1 MYEIL
6 FSIFLPRFRNQVAHS
21 PPPPKKTKILV
32 SYDDDQLIY
41 EFSSEASPLMDT
53 AHSPLTIKTQRF
65 GSSCFSL
72 MVREIKQP
80 GSTHLKTEAEAASE
94 TSCFNPRRRWPS
106 STKQGVFQN
115 IKYHLHSPEDL
126 HYNFLGCH
134 SALPGTD
141 VLEQRAASL
150 LQWETGRSSE
160 TVKPIY

>member
-1 MYEIL
+1 MHI
-6 FSIFLPRFRNQVAHS
+6 H
-21 PPPPKKTKILV
+21 PKKKKQLCEILV

-41 EFSSEASPLMDT
+41 EFSSEAALLMDT
-53 AHSPLTIKTQRF
+53 AHSPLTIKTRRF

-80 GSTHLKTEAEAASE
+80 GSTHLKTEAEPASE
-94 TSCFNPRRRWPS
+94 TSCFNLRRRWPS
-106 STKQGVFQN
+106 STKQGVVQN
-115 IKYHLHSPEDL
+115 IKHHLHSPEDL